1 MVSSN
6 TFTKLPQLKT
16 LRLRG
21 NKLAVSTVS
30 KLDSLPTVEELD
42 LSANVFVGPIHPHT
56 LPSMHSLKDLQLSHN
71 MFSSIKIGAL
81 EGLINLTTLSLHHN
95 QIDVIEDHAFIHLRQ
110 LVTIDLSHNRIVAV
124 SGASLAHLI
133 KVVDLDL
140 RHNFLRALT
149 ADLVIPLKN
158 LRNLRLD
165 DNDISI
171 IASDALRNGVVL
183 KKLTLTGK
191 GRFRRNY
198 VMFEALV

>member
-1 MVSSN
+1 MVTPN
-6 TFTKLPQLKT
+6 TFSKLPQLRT

-21 NKLAVSTVS
+21 NKLAISTIS
-30 KLDSLPTVEELD
+30 KLESLPTVEDLD
-42 LSANVFVGPIHPHT
+42 LSANAFVGPIHAHT
-56 LPSMHSLKDLQLSHN
+56 LPSMHSLKDLQLGHN
-71 MFSSIKIGAL
+71 SFSSIKIGAL
-81 EGLINLTTLSLHHN
+81 EGLTNLTALSLHHN

-110 LVTIDLSHNRIVAV
+110 LANIDLSHNRIVAV

-133 KVVDLDL
+133 NVIDLDL

-158 LRNLRLD
+158 LQNLRLD

-183 KKLTLTGK
+183 KKLTLTGTCTK
-191 GRFRRNY
+191 TN
-198 VMFEALV
+198 MC